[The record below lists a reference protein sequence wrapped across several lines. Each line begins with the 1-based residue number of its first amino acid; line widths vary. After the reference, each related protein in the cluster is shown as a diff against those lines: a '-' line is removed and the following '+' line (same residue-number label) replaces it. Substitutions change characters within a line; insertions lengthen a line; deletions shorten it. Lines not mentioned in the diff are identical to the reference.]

1 MSFRFLII
9 FFLFQKFTY
18 AQIEDAWVYFN
29 DKPNYEYFIENPLLI
44 LSQKSIEKK
53 ILKNI
58 SIDYKDV
65 PINEFYIQHIND
77 HEGIEILSKSKW
89 LNCVHIRGDYNH
101 INELLN
107 LDFIDRIDYANRS
120 INRDND
126 FSNKDKFGNI
136 EYHESIRSPID
147 QIQMINLDFLHNN
160 GFTGS
165 GITIGVFDA
174 GFRNVDNMQGFNRLR
189 NLGNIKYTYDFVD
202 RTEDLFSYT
211 GNSHGTN
218 VLSIIAGF
226 IDGEYYGTA
235 IDAEFYLFRTEDV
248 SSENPIEESYWV
260 EAMERADSLG
270 IDVANTSLGYRIYNN
285 SSYSYSQEEMDGNT
299 AFITRGSNIA
309 YEKGII
315 LVNSAGNSA
324 ANGII
329 APADSEGVFSIGAVD
344 SFGNYASFSSQGNNF
359 QQIIKPDISA
369 HGSGTYLINSLDNL
383 VQGSGT
389 SYSSPIIAGSIA
401 CLLQS
406 IPSLTNN
413 QIMDILRYT
422 ASQYESPDYYI
433 GHGIPNFELAYR
445 LGINVHENIF
455 FIFPNPVD
463 NELNII
469 STFDK
474 EFEIK
479 LFDISGKLLLLKKIN
494 GLKNI
499 LNMYNYHKGIYILE
513 IKYNNGNSE
522 IFKIV
527 KN

>member
-1 MSFRFLII
+1 
-9 FFLFQKFTY
+9 
-18 AQIEDAWVYFN
+18 
-29 DKPNYEYFIENPLLI
+29 
-44 LSQKSIEKK
+44 
-53 ILKNI
+53 LKNI
-58 SIDYKDV
+58 SIDYRDV
-65 PINEFYIQHIND
+65 PINESYIQHIND

-89 LNCVHIRGDYNH
+89 LNCVHIRGNYNH

-107 LDFIDRIDYANRS
+107 FDFIDRIDYANRN

-147 QIQMINLDFLHNN
+147 QIQMINLGFLHNN

-226 IDGEYYGTA
+226 IESEYYGTA
-235 IDAEFYLFRTEDV
+235 ID
-248 SSENPIEESYWV
+248 V

-329 APADSEGVFSIGAVD
+329 APADSEGVLSIGAVD

-369 HGSGTYLINSLDNL
+369 RGSGTYLINSLDNV

-406 IPSLTNN
+406 TPSLTNN

-422 ASQYESPDYYI
+422 ASQYESPDYYL
-433 GHGIPNFELAYR
+433 GYGIPNFELAYR
-445 LGINVHENIF
+445 LGLNVHENSF
-455 FIFPNPVD
+455 FIFPNPVED
-463 NELNII
+463 ELNII

-479 LFDISGKLLLLKKIN
+479 LFDISGKLLLSKKTN